1 MDQTKYIVMM
11 TPEGCSKIVNF
22 MTLGIGVP
30 DASPFPGGHEIY
42 NFVKPFFGH
51 HYFIPSL
58 SESFPD

>member
-1 MDQTKYIVMM
+1 MM
-11 TPEGCSKIVNF
+11 TPEGCTKIVNF

-51 HYFIPSL
+51 HLFTSYLVCLNL
-58 SESFPD
+58 SRIREDF